1 MKFLKNLISKNLH
14 FSKLRITFT
23 GDFFAKKSK
32 KTVLLFLAKKSRL
45 IFNDTDM
52 GKKNTND
59 DNNSEGNESAENL
72 QEKNAVKE
80 MSDNLKDARDRLKS
94 LQEKSKALRDK
105 LKK

>member
-1 MKFLKNLISKNLH
+1 MH

-32 KTVLLFLAKKSRL
+32 KTVLLFFRFAKQSRL

-59 DNNSEGNESAENL
+59 DNNSEGNESSENL